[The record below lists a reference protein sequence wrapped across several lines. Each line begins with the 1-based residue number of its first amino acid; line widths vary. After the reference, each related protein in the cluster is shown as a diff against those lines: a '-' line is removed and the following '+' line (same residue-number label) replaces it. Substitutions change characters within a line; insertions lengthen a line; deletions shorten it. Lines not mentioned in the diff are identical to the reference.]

1 MIYKNRTHASTECE
15 LSLLIWIQSA
25 FSPATVP
32 RAWAALPDW
41 LLTCTWTDY
50 HLSFAERKF
59 FFKERC
65 SDFRPPEHSVMLKEA
80 YSNTGAGDSATF
92 LSPLFFF
99 FNITF
104 YRSTFF
110 SLQKVMMNGIFFF
123 FYWQDEEDGGL
134 SCCLSPNNSVSDLSH
149 QRYTTTEQV
158 QRSQDFSASAGS
170 TNPTTPVRDH
180 ETSMVVFCMIWLLFH
195 YITENNDKY
204 IYLLHGSS

>member
-32 RAWAALPDW
+32 RAWSALPDW

-92 LSPLFFF
+92 LSPLCFFLYHFLSVNLFLIAKGNDERHFFF
-99 FNITF
+99 LLTRRRRQWSF
-104 YRSTFF
+104 
-110 SLQKVMMNGIFFF
+110 
-123 FYWQDEEDGGL
+123 
-134 SCCLSPNNSVSDLSH
+134 
-149 QRYTTTEQV
+149 
-158 QRSQDFSASAGS
+158 
-170 TNPTTPVRDH
+170 
-180 ETSMVVFCMIWLLFH
+180 LLFVANKFNVARLSLRQLAQQILQAQWEIMRPPWWFCA
-195 YITENNDKY
+195 YDSCSTI
-204 IYLLHGSS
+204 